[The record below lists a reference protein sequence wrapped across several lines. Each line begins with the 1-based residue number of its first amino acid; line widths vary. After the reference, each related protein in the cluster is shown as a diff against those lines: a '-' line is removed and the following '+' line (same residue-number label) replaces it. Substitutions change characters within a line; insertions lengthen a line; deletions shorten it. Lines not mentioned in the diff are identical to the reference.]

1 MEDVK
6 RINMLELAKYQAGL
20 WKNPQLRFLFFE
32 LTDCCNLGCR
42 HCGSNCSS
50 GNSTF
55 LETEQVFEVLSR
67 VAEEYDPAKIMICLT
82 GGDPMLHARVFE
94 VIKKAHQH
102 GFSVGMTSNGTL
114 IDYEAARK
122 LVANGLDTISI
133 SIDGIGD
140 VHDSFRGS
148 PGCYDKALAGIEA
161 LKRAGIEPQAM
172 TVVHKGNLDQLED
185 LYKLFIDMD
194 LYSWRLTNVD
204 PIGRAAIDQSLLL
217 NHAEYTEML
226 DFIRSKR
233 FDPDNEMEVTYGC
246 AHFLTYEYERT
257 VRDAYFQCG
266 AGTQVASIMANG
278 NIGACLDI
286 VKRPDLVQ
294 GNIYEDDFVDVWE
307 HRYGVFRKNRA
318 ERSSVCRE
326 CEYKEVC
333 IGDSAHT
340 WDYERDEPMYCY
352 AKGLY
357 ETESKEKPLVYIR

>member
-1 MEDVK
+1 MNDMASIK
-6 RINMLELAKYQAGL
+6 RSNMMELAKYQTGL

-32 LTDCCNLGCR
+32 LTDSCNLGCR
-42 HCGSNCSS
+42 HCGSNCTS

-55 LETEQVFEVLSR
+55 LETEQVFRVLSR
-67 VAEEYDPAKIMICLT
+67 VAGKYDPSEIMICLT
-82 GGDPMLHARVFE
+82 GGEPMLHPGVHD
-94 VIKKAHQH
+94 VIKKAHLL
-102 GFSVGMTSNGTL
+102 GFPVGITSNGTL
-114 IDYEAARK
+114 IDDEAAAK
-122 LVANGLDTISI
+122 LVSSGLDTISI

-148 PGCYDKALAGIEA
+148 TGCYEKALAGIEA

-172 TVVHKGNLDQLED
+172 TVVHKGNLSQLED

-194 LYSWRLTNVD
+194 LYFWRLTNVD

-217 NHAEYTEML
+217 NQVNYIKML
-226 DFIRSKR
+226 DFIKAKR

-286 VKRPDLVQ
+286 ERRPDLVQ
-294 GNIYEDDFVDVWE
+294 GNIFEDDFVDVWE
-307 HRYGVFRKNRA
+307 HGYGVFRRNRA

-333 IGDSAHT
+333 MGDSAHT
-340 WDYERDEPMYCY
+340 WDYERDEPMYCH
-352 AKGLY
+352 ARGF
-357 ETESKEKPLVYIR
+357 V